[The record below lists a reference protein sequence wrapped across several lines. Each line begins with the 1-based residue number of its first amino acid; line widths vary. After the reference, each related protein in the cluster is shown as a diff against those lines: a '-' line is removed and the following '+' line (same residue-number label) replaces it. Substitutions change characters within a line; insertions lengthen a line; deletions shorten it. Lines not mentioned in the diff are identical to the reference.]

1 MRISAPAAHLR
12 KYTVAAYQY
21 EAQHDGAQCAALRSV
36 GQETRRG
43 VSGGGIVGKPCC
55 ALLPPKRATE
65 AQDSTATM
73 RLLSP
78 HHRARARQGAG
89 TFLGARKEINHL
101 GETAKLGLGSDCIP
115 ASATLRKANGRR
127 PSMTAAAAAATR
139 RPSAKGAPET
149 RSRRGIRRLFSSGN
163 P

>member
-1 MRISAPAAHLR
+1 MR
-12 KYTVAAYQY
+12 
-21 EAQHDGAQCAALRSV
+21 CAALLPLAFNLVPLLR
-36 GQETRRG
+36 RKLWDKKRG
-43 VSGGGIVGKPCC
+43 VAFRGGGIVGKPCW

-115 ASATLRKANGRR
+115 ASAT
-127 PSMTAAAAAATR
+127 
-139 RPSAKGAPET
+139 
-149 RSRRGIRRLFSSGN
+149 
-163 P
+163 